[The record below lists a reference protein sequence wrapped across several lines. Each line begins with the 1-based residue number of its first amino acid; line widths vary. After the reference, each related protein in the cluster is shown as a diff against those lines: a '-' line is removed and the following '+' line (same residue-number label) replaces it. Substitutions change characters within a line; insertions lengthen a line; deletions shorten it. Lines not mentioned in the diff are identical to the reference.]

1 MLVPF
6 PTPLRRL
13 ALTDRD
19 ALALATGLLVPEEW
33 PNPNFAAV
41 IPLIAEQSATDDWVF
56 LISDGARII
65 GEIGAK
71 TAPDAEGALE
81 IGYGVIP
88 SARRQ
93 GWTVAA
99 TSAFVTLATARGVRA
114 VRTDCL
120 TTNAGSI
127 RILERCG
134 FQRVGMSSDEDG
146 PLICWELRLDG

>member
-13 ALTDRD
+13 ALTDRG
-19 ALALATGLLVPEEW
+19 ALAATIGLLLPDEW

-41 IPLIAEQSATDDWVF
+41 IPRIAEQSATDDWVF
-56 LISDGARII
+56 LISDGERII

-71 TAPDAEGALE
+71 TEPDAEGALE
-81 IGYGVIP
+81 IGYGVVP

-93 GWTVAA
+93 GRAVAA
-99 TSAFVTLATARGVRA
+99 TSAFVMLAAARGVRA
-114 VRTDCL
+114 VRADCL

-134 FQRVGMSSDEDG
+134 FQRVGTSSDEDG